1 MAKKSFEKK
10 AQEKLEVETTARTLY
25 GIKRFQEGMKK
36 NLDEMLYKELAEYW
50 EKQADLYKLKFRVS
64 FVFVIL
70 EALVI
75 WILAYFL

>member
-10 AQEKLEVETTARTLY
+10 AERIVELPSKLYEQLAAHREKE
-25 GIKRFQEGMKK
+25 
-36 NLDEMLYKELAEYW
+36 
-50 EKQADLYKLKFRVS
+50 ADLYKLKFRIS

-75 WILAYFL
+75 

>member
-10 AQEKLEVETTARTLY
+10 ADYAQAAALY
-25 GIKRFQEGMKK
+25 GIKRFNEWSNIQV
-36 NLDEMLYKELAEYW
+36 YKQLAEYW
-50 EKQADLYKLKFRVS
+50 EKQADLYKLKFRIS

-70 EALVI
+70 EAIVI